1 MQIYNSSSFHIQTL
15 RYVNSSMPKG
25 GKWLIKTWGM
35 TPNFHFY
42 ANSSRLS
49 RPSVYLTLPPSLS
62 FCAEWID
69 GGRKREEMAGKDEE
83 TEEGWNGGTGGG
95 EGGGTGEATPQQMT
109 D

>member
-1 MQIYNSSSFHIQTL
+1 MQIYDSSSFHIQTL
-15 RYVNSSMPKG
+15 CYVNSSMPKG

-83 TEEGWNGGTGGG
+83 TEEGWSGGAG
-95 EGGGTGEATPQQMT
+95 GGGTGEATPQQMT